1 MINLTASG
9 LNETDTKIY
18 IKLLEKKYWRPSE
31 LAIIVNEN
39 RTTVYKV
46 LDKLIENK
54 LVTKDDSDKTL
65 KYSACNPTR
74 LLEISNEKKREQ
86 ENSANLLNTSVQMLL
101 SEYVKNNEQPGVRY
115 FQGIEGIEQIFADQV
130 EDKQP
135 IYFQLSSKAIDYYGF
150 DKMHDLRMMAVNAGI
165 PRYSI
170 VADNHKATKN
180 YAETDKQYL
189 LSRTWLKQD
198 DYTAPME
205 WGVYGNK
212 LYILTFGKDAMG
224 LIINSPAVADGFKQ
238 VYDLLIR
245 LQKTQPYYHSLPS
258 IASHNQPIITN

>member
-1 MINLTASG
+1 MINLAATG

-18 IKLLEKKYWRPSE
+18 VKLLEKKFWKPSE
-31 LAIIVNEN
+31 LANSVNEN

-46 LDKLIENK
+46 LNKLIENK
-54 LVTKDDSDKTL
+54 LVTKDESGKTL
-65 KYSACNPTR
+65 KYSASNPTR

-130 EDKQP
+130 KDKQP
-135 IYFQLSSKAIDYYGF
+135 IYFQLSSQAIDYYGF

-180 YAETDKQYL
+180 YIETDKQYL
-189 LSRTWLKQD
+189 LTRTWLKKE

-224 LIINSPAVADGFKQ
+224 LIINSEAVAEGFMQ
-238 VYDLLIR
+238 VFNLLVK
-245 LQKTQPYYHSLPS
+245 LQKTQTYYSDLPI
-258 IASHNQPIITN
+258 IASHNQPIINT